1 MRMTTIAGVVLLTAA
16 VHATPAGA
24 QMQIRTLEGAEPIML
39 PQPGRQKTGTGRIK
53 GRLVAAETGAPVRR
67 AQVRVTGPD
76 IMPKAATTDNEGA
89 YEFSELPA
97 GRFTVTATKSGYVS
111 VGFGQSRP
119 FESAKPIELGEG
131 QTVDKA
137 DITMPRGSV
146 ISGRV
151 TDEFGE
157 AVADAAVSALRSTW
171 ANGRRRL
178 QSTGRVATTNDLGQY
193 RIYGLPPGEYYVS
206 ATLRGGAQEMVVA
219 EMAMMAMATSTA
231 GSSDAPRS
239 GYAPTYYPGTPNG
252 GEAQKLT
259 LAVGQEAQNTDF
271 GLVPVRLVKISGS
284 VIGSDGR
291 PLEGVMRQRDAAQHR
306 ARHDRVSLR
315 RSRAHRQERQFH
327 ADRRRAG

>member
-1 MRMTTIAGVVLLTAA
+1 
-16 VHATPAGA
+16 
-24 QMQIRTLEGAEPIML
+24 MQIRTLDGAEPIML

-131 QTVDKA
+131 QTIDKA

-178 QSTGRVATTNDLGQY
+178 QSTGRVGDHQ
-193 RIYGLPPGEYYVS
+193 
-206 ATLRGGAQEMVVA
+206 
-219 EMAMMAMATSTA
+219 
-231 GSSDAPRS
+231 
-239 GYAPTYYPGTPNG
+239 
-252 GEAQKLT
+252 
-259 LAVGQEAQNTDF
+259 
-271 GLVPVRLVKISGS
+271 
-284 VIGSDGR
+284 
-291 PLEGVMRQRDAAQHR
+291 
-306 ARHDRVSLR
+306 
-315 RSRAHRQERQFH
+315 RSRAVPHLRSAAR
-327 ADRRRAG
+327 